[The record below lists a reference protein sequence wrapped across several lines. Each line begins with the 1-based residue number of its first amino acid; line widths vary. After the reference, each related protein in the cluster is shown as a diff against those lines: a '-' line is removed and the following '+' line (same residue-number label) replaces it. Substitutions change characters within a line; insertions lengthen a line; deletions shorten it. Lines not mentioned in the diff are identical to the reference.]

1 MTQLR
6 LWSRLTAVFP
16 ILITL
21 FLLIE
26 HPTLNAAPTSDPT
39 LPLQHAVEVSAIV
52 QTSPPQITL
61 HWPAYILG
69 NPDPN
74 GSSHTIYRK
83 PLAATNWSQ
92 IATLPLAATSYSDT
106 NVVVGTGYD
115 YKIVRQPSDADAKYG
130 FIYAGIDVPLT
141 EQRGKLL
148 LLVDNTVTTPLA
160 SELSRLEQ
168 DLVGDGWQVVRQ
180 EVARDETVAN
190 VRALVQSLYWADPA
204 NVKALFLFG
213 HIPIPYSGNFAPDG
227 HWEHQGAWPTDLFYA
242 DVDGSW
248 GDSSVN
254 HTGAVFA
261 QNHNVPGDG
270 KFDPSYL
277 HEVYATELLVGRVD
291 LADMPV
297 FAPKTEV
304 DLLRQYLDKDHA
316 FRHGQLTAVR
326 RGLVE
331 ENFSSAGLGFLAYSS
346 WANFAPL
353 FGQGQTFDEDW
364 STLTSSSA
372 LWAYGSGPGWFDSA
386 AGIGN
391 SWDFANNEYQV
402 IFTMLLGSY
411 FGEWSS
417 QNNFLR
423 APLAMSGYGLT
434 AVWAGIPD
442 FYFQHM
448 ALGETVGY
456 STWLSQ
462 NLSGVVYDH
471 PTLEAQGIHMALMGD
486 PTLRLHAVVPPT
498 NPTVAPNP
506 SQGVDIRWQPS
517 PDTVLGYHVYSAATA
532 AGPFTR
538 LTTNPVAATH
548 FTDTRPA
555 EPRHYLVRAVKRETS
570 GSGTYLNLSQGIF
583 VASEITAVPVA
594 PALYITIVMNGVR
607 LNWEPVTTNINQSAT
622 EPTQYDLFRT
632 PTPYTPRLTP
642 YASLPAP
649 FTPPLQLT
657 DSPTAPM
664 FYALTA
670 VNENGRSAPS
680 HRIGFFSFPL
690 TNGN

>member
-1 MTQLR
+1 MHR
-6 LWSRLTAVFP
+6 FRFWGRLTAVFLL
-16 ILITL
+16 LIII
-21 FLLIE
+21 IE
-26 HPTLNAAPTSDPT
+26 HPTLTAAPVSDPT
-39 LPLQHAVEVSAIV
+39 LPQHHAVQASATV
-52 QTSPPQITL
+52 QTTPPQITL
-61 HWPAYILG
+61 HWLPYTLG

-74 GSSHTIYRK
+74 SSSHTIYRK
-83 PLAATNWSQ
+83 PLHSDSWSE
-92 IATLPLAATSYSDT
+92 IATLPLSATSYSDT
-106 NVVVGTGYD
+106 NVTPGIGYD
-115 YKIVRQPSDADAKYG
+115 YKIVRRPSDAEAKYG
-130 FIYAGIDVPLT
+130 FIYAGIDIPLA

-148 LLVDNTVTTPLA
+148 LLLDNTITTPLA
-160 SELSRLEQ
+160 AELTRLEQ
-168 DLVGDGWQVVRQ
+168 DLVGDGWQLVRQ
-180 EVARDETVAN
+180 EVARDETVTN
-190 VRALVQSLYWADPA
+190 VRALVQTLYAADPA
-204 NVKALFLFG
+204 NTKALFLFG
-213 HIPIPYSGNFAPDG
+213 HIPVPYSGNFAPDG

-242 DVDGSW
+242 DIDGSW

-277 HEVYATELLVGRVD
+277 HEVSATELLVGRVD

-297 FAPKTEV
+297 FAPQTEV

-353 FGQGQTFDEDW
+353 LGQNQTFDEDW

-391 SWDFANNEYQV
+391 SWDFANNQYQV

-411 FGEWSS
+411 FGEWTA
-417 QNNFLR
+417 QNSLLK
-423 APLAMSGYGLT
+423 APLAMEGYGLT

-448 ALGETVGY
+448 ALGEPIGY
-456 STWLSQ
+456 SVWLSQ
-462 NLSGVVYDH
+462 NKGGIIYDH

-486 PTLRLHAVVPPT
+486 PTLRLHAVVPPAA
-498 NPTVAPNP
+498 PTVAPNP
-506 SQGVDIRWQPS
+506 SQGVDVQWQPS
-517 PDTVLGYHVYSAATA
+517 PDTVLGYHVYSAPTA

-538 LTTNPVAATH
+538 LTSAPVTATQ
-548 FTDTRPA
+548 FTDSRPA
-555 EPRHYLVRAVKRETS
+555 EPRHYMVRAVKRETS
-570 GSGTYLNLSQGIF
+570 GSGTYLNLSQG
-583 VASEITAVPVA
+583 VLVESEITAVPIA
-594 PALYITIVMNGVR
+594 PTLYIAIVMNGVR
-607 LNWEPVTTNINQSAT
+607 LNWEPVTTTINAT
-622 EPTQYDLFRT
+622 TTQPTQYDLFRT
-632 PTPYTPRLTP
+632 PAPYAPLPTTPHASLTP
-642 YASLPAP
+642 PFALPLTFDDAP
-649 FTPPLQLT
+649 TP
-657 DSPTAPM
+657 PM
-664 FYALTA
+664 FYALAA

-680 HRIGFFSFPL
+680 RRVGLFSFPL
-690 TNGN
+690 TPGG